1 MKTIEQAHKY
11 LDEWFDSGTVGN
23 IIFYH
28 APGGKF
34 VEILEE
40 TVIKAR
46 EMDKDTQ
53 VAFEHF
59 MLSLGIQRGEVVC
72 GKDGRP
78 DRVKVTRR
86 VDG

>member
-1 MKTIEQAHKY
+1 MKTITQAHEY
-11 LDEWFDSGTVGN
+11 LDKWFNEGTVGN

-40 TVIKAR
+40 TVVKAR
-46 EMDKDTQ
+46 EMDTDTQ
-53 VAFEHF
+53 VAFEHL
-59 MLSLGIQRGEVVC
+59 MASLNTQRGEVVC

-78 DRVKVTRR
+78 DRVKIIRSI
-86 VDG
+86 DG